1 LNLFRSLHLLL
12 FHTYG
17 HYFPPLGRRF
27 KCILPCTPLA
37 CIKIIEAEGAY
48 VMSLPVGARLKGK
61 TVTVVNRSEVVG
73 RPLAAL
79 LANDGATVYSIDL
92 DSTFLVSQ
100 GGRCKKV
107 EVTTEDAVKMSQI
120 VVLGVP
126 TKAYQLNPACI
137 QPNTLILNV
146 SSFKNVDP
154 AALESIPG
162 VKFCAAVGKVTV
174 AMLERNLMR
183 LYENFGG
190 AVVTSAEEPLAKK
203 QLTSKSSRGRSDVS
217 SGSSNA
223 DSVVFWSAVT
233 CVMCT
238 AVSSAV
244 ALYLATQQQQRGYR

>member
-1 LNLFRSLHLLL
+1 MACV
-12 FHTYG
+12 
-17 HYFPPLGRRF
+17 
-27 KCILPCTPLA
+27 KIL
-37 CIKIIEAEGAY
+37 EAEGAY
-48 VMSLPVGARLKGK
+48 TPSLAVGSRLRGK

-92 DSTFLVSQ
+92 DSTYLVSQ
-100 GGRCKKV
+100 GGRCQKV
-107 EVTTEDAVKMSQI
+107 DVATEDAVRLSQI

-126 TKAYQLNPACI
+126 TKAYQLNAACV
-137 QPNTLILNV
+137 QPGTLILNV

-154 AALESIPG
+154 LALEKIQG

-190 AVVTSAEEPLAKK
+190 AVVTANEEPLAGK
-203 QLTSKSSRGRSDVS
+203 QIAKSSAGVS
-217 SGSSNA
+217 ASSA
-223 DSVVFWSAVT
+223 EGVIFWSAVT
-233 CVMCT
+233 CVLCT

-244 ALYLATQQQQRGYR
+244 ALYLANQQQRGVR